1 VAEAGPVAVE
11 PAPIVW
17 QARIDALLASG
28 DQAKAIELLG
38 MWSRQCAL
46 TPWVMERLGTLQLAA
61 GKRLAAGQAFFWAGR
76 RDRSDVAEVIAEFLA
91 SVRRRPDRLVA
102 TLPRKARLSID
113 RLPESL
119 QQELRH
125 LGVTDAVV
133 AKANRPESK
142 WSTAL
147 LTLLLVTVLVLA
159 VVGGWTC
166 LRALRQWLGTLL
178 G

>member
-1 VAEAGPVAVE
+1 MAEAGTSSSDGAPVA
-11 PAPIVW
+11 W
-17 QARIDALLASG
+17 QARIDALLAAG
-28 DQAKAIELLG
+28 NQAKAIELLE
-38 MWSRQCAL
+38 MWSRQCTL

-61 GKRLAAGQAFFWAGR
+61 GKRLAAGRAFFWAGL
-76 RDRSDVAEVIAEFLA
+76 RDHADVAKVVAEFLA

-102 TLPRKARLSID
+102 SLPRNARRSID

-119 QQELRH
+119 QRDLRQ

-133 AKANRPESK
+133 AKANRETKLETP
-142 WSTAL
+142 L
-147 LTLLLVTVLVLA
+147 VYLLLVTLLVFV

-166 LRALRQWLGTLL
+166 LRALREWLGTLF